1 MSLGDVCL
9 DFNQVK
15 IEFDNKQPVY
25 LQIVKYFK
33 VQIQLGRLDSG
44 DEIPS
49 RRVLA
54 ALLNVNPATVQKS
67 YKHMEEEGIIET
79 MQNSKSIIRLDSASR
94 ERVKKEL
101 TEGEVRAFLKTV
113 KEIKLSFKD
122 VIDLLSDLW
131 DKE

>member
-1 MSLGDVCL
+1 M
-9 DFNQVK
+9 DFNQIK

-33 VQIQLGRLDSG
+33 VQIQLGRLDSS

-54 ALLNVNPATVQKS
+54 AMLNVNPATVQKA
-67 YKHMEEEGIIET
+67 YKNMEEEGIIET
-79 MQNSKSIIRLDSASR
+79 MQNSKSMIRLDNSSR
-94 ERVKKEL
+94 ERIKKEL
-101 TEGEVRAFLKTV
+101 TEGEVRAFLRTV

>member
-1 MSLGDVCL
+1 M
-9 DFNQVK
+9 DFNQIK

-54 ALLNVNPATVQKS
+54 TLLNVNPATVQKA
-67 YKHMEEEGIIET
+67 YKHMEEEEIIET
-79 MQNSKSIIRLDSASR
+79 MQNSKSIIRLDNDSR